1 MELLLVDTSVWIDW
15 LNKKHVETW
24 QTALLETQLQRRMP
38 ICITAVV
45 LQEVL
50 QGIRED
56 RLYEDVKRILSS
68 MIMLTLDPLEAAI
81 GAAELYRS
89 LRKKGVTI
97 RKPNDCLIAYYA
109 LVHNLPLLHNDVD
122 FNQIARH
129 TSLRVV
135 DL

>member
-1 MELLLVDTSVWIDW
+1 MMET
-15 LNKKHVETW
+15 H
-24 QTALLETQLQRRMP
+24 LQQQRL
-38 ICITAVV
+38 IFITAVV

-56 RLYEDVKRILSS
+56 TLYEDVKRILSD
-68 MIMLTLDPLEAAI
+68 MTLLTLDPAEAAI

-97 RKPNDCLIAYYA
+97 RKPNDCLIAHYA
-109 LVHNLPLLHNDVD
+109 LVHNLPILHNDVD
-122 FNQIARH
+122 FDQIAH
-129 TSLRVV
+129 YSSLRVV